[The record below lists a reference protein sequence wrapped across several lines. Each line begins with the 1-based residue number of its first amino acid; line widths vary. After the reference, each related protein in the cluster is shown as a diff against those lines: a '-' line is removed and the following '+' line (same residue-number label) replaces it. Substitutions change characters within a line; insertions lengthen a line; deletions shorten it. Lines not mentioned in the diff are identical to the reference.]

1 MKVLTHRFLAQITI
15 EAHSAFAINSGK
27 VGLLNDNMVAK
38 DGNGL
43 PYLPGTSIAGV
54 LRHAI
59 DKELEN
65 ELFGTSGIGN
75 SRGRESKDGFG
86 SRLVISPGLLVGK
99 DGRVIEGLQTIDFE
113 DPFYSLFRALPLRDH
128 VKINSKGTAEKGA
141 KYDEELVFKGTRFVF
156 EIELKGVKEDQN
168 SWEKLLGILET
179 PDFRLGSGTRKGY
192 GEFKIIHE
200 RSFQRIFDLTE
211 TSDLS
216 AYLTKTVSLNFP
228 IPNGEKLNIEKVQG
242 LIGWKKYELQLRAKD
257 FFLFGAGF
265 GDGDVDHI
273 TKREK
278 IISWVN
284 HCPKISDEEYILI
297 PATSIKG
304 ALAHRLRFNFSK
316 EIEDYIESPK
326 DFYHPQAKID
336 EEHLLSELKSLAN
349 LENLCVNTTDEVFM
363 EIENKI
369 REFDP
374 FKTKPWICFENQ
386 LKDEAAIILKT
397 GDQSEESNLAIKTL
411 FGFANNHSQ
420 EEQKSSGKGNVI
432 IQDVYLTYKKENDK
446 VFNHVKIDRFTG
458 GAIDGALFQEK
469 AFYGKDQPIDLNIF
483 VKKEALE
490 DPKIK
495 KAWED
500 TLEDLIQGGI
510 PLGGM
515 TTKGHGFF
523 TGTKKE
529 N

>member
-15 EAHSAFAINSGK
+15 EAYSAFAINSGK
-27 VGLLNDNMVAK
+27 VGLQNDNMVAK

-59 DKELEN
+59 DKALEN
-65 ELFGTSGIGN
+65 ELFGTSGTGN
-75 SRGRESKDGFG
+75 SKAGESKDGFG
-86 SRLVISPGLLVGK
+86 SRLIISPGLLVGK
-99 DGRVIEGLQTIDFE
+99 EGKVVEGLLAIDFE

-128 VKINSKGTAEKGA
+128 VKINSSGSAEKGA

-168 SWEKLLGILET
+168 SWEQLLGLLET
-179 PDFRLGSGTRKGY
+179 PDFRLGAGTRKGH

-200 RSFQRIFDLTE
+200 RSTQRVFDLSQ
-211 TSDLS
+211 TSDLT
-216 AYLTKTVSLNFP
+216 AYLSKTVSLNLP
-228 IPNGEKLNIEKVQG
+228 IPNGVKLNTGKGQS
-242 LIGWKKYELQLRAKD
+242 LKGWKKYELQLKAKD
-257 FFLFGAGF
+257 FFIFGAGF

-284 HCPKISDEEYILI
+284 HCPKISDEEFILI

-304 ALAHRLRFNFSK
+304 ALAHRVRFNFSK
-316 EIEDYIESPK
+316 NIDDYIESPK
-326 DFYHPQAKID
+326 DVYRPYATVD
-336 EEHLLSELKSLAN
+336 EEKILTELKTIAS
-349 LENLCVNTTDEVFM
+349 LENLELYTSDDVFT
-363 EIENKI
+363 ELESKI
-369 REFDP
+369 RDFDP
-374 FKTKPWICFENQ
+374 FKSQSWISFENQ
-386 LKDEAAIILKT
+386 LKDEAAVILKI

-469 AFYGKDQPIDLNIF
+469 AFYGKDQPIDLDIF

>member
-27 VGLLNDNMVAK
+27 VGLQNDNMVAK

-54 LRHAI
+54 LRHSI

-65 ELFGTSGIGN
+65 ELFGSSGMGN
-75 SRGRESKDGFG
+75 SRAGESKDGYG
-86 SRLVISPGLLVGK
+86 SRLIISPGLLVGK
-99 DGRVIEGLQTIDFE
+99 EGKVIEGLQAIDFE

-128 VKINSKGTAEKGA
+128 VKINSRGSVEKGA

-156 EIELKGVKEDQN
+156 EMELKGVKEDQN
-168 SWEKLLGILET
+168 SWEQLLGLLET
-179 PDFRLGSGTRKGY
+179 PDFRLGSGTRKGH
-192 GEFKIIHE
+192 GEFNIIHE
-200 RSFQRIFDLTE
+200 RSTQRVFDLSQ
-211 TSDLS
+211 TSDLT
-216 AYLTKTVSLNFP
+216 AYLSKTVSLNLP
-228 IPNGEKLNIEKVQG
+228 IPNGVKLDPGKGQA
-242 LIGWKKYELQLRAKD
+242 LKDWKKYELQLQAKD
-257 FFLFGAGF
+257 FFIFGAGF

-316 EIEDYIESPK
+316 NIDDYIESPK
-326 DFYHPQAKID
+326 DVYRPQATID
-336 EEHLLSELKSLAN
+336 EGKILTEFEALAD
-349 LENLCVNTTDEVFM
+349 LENLGIDTSDEVFV
-363 EIENKI
+363 ELEKKI
-369 REFDP
+369 RGFDP
-374 FKTKPWICFENQ
+374 LKTQSWISFENQ
-386 LKDEAAIILKT
+386 LKDEAAVILKI

-432 IQDVYLTYKKENDK
+432 IQDVYLTYKKENEK

-490 DPKIK
+490 DLKIK